1 MNINY
6 EIFDKIKKFK
16 NKSKQKIIVLKGL
29 INKDCEK
36 KIYKSVSKSL
46 SSPTKIFKYDKKIIK
61 YEYNDADK
69 FNVDLRK
76 LYKELNSKKFI
87 NILKKIFNIKDL
99 YSDGNK
105 LYSGLSVSMKNALL
119 REHIDFNY
127 NNKIRKYRI
136 INLLLYL
143 NKNYKNQNGG
153 KFYYRDINSK
163 KRKYF
168 KPEFNNLII
177 FKTNK
182 NTPHGFTKVLK
193 KRISLN
199 IYYYSKK
206 NLTLTKT
213 KHKTKW
219 LDNE

>member
-6 EIFDKIKKFK
+6 EIFNKIKKFK
-16 NKSKQKIIVLKGL
+16 NNSKQKIIALKGL

-46 SSPTKIFKYDKKIIK
+46 SSPTKIFKHNKKIVK
-61 YEYNDADK
+61 YEYNDANK
-69 FNVDLRK
+69 FNYDLRQ
-76 LYKELNSKKFI
+76 LYIELNSKKFI
-87 NILKKIFNIKDL
+87 KILKKIFNIKDL
-99 YSDGNK
+99 YPDGNK
-105 LYSGLSVSMKNALL
+105 LYSGLSVSMNNSFL

-127 NNKIRKYRI
+127 NNKIKKYRI

-143 NKNYKNQNGG
+143 NKNYKDKNGG
-153 KFYYRDINSK
+153 KFYYRNINSK
-163 KRKYF
+163 KKKYF

-177 FKTNK
+177 FMTNK

-199 IYYYSKK
+199 IYYYSKN
-206 NLTLTKT
+206 NLTLTQS

-219 LDNE
+219 L